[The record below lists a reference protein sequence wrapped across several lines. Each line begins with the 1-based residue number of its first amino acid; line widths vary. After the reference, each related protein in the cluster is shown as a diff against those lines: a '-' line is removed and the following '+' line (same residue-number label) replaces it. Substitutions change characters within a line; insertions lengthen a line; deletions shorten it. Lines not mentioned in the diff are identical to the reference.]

1 MQIKGEAPLQSLY
14 QGRAAWSPAQSRGR
28 KKKDSEEC
36 DVFVSPCACLSACAP
51 QMGAPV
57 TPACLLLLLH
67 LTPGTSAEPHYVVVS
82 PAQLYHPHTGTVSVH
97 LIDLN
102 ETVWVSVRLER
113 RDVPSNI
120 TLLEREV
127 HEPRLHENVSF
138 QVPAPAGGQQET
150 AELHLSVRGAALH
163 FSQRTAVRLRALE
176 PGTFVQTDKAAYE
189 PGQTVKFRIVSLDKD
204 FVPSTRQLPLVTLQ
218 DPSGNRIAQWRDMTP
233 QQGIVDLSLPLAAG
247 AAVGTYTIE
256 VQGTWRSFSVEEH
269 GELPKFH
276 VAIKLPSLVTVL
288 DETFPLRVCGRYTPR
303 KPVLGKVH
311 VRLCLVRIY
320 SYAYGSRCVELSG
333 QTESNG
339 CFSREIGIDPFP
351 VSHSMTLEAMASV
364 VEERTGVE
372 LNTTKRCDIRL
383 VSEIAT
389 VTFEGADDAYRAGF
403 PYTGQMLLRAADG
416 SALRNEK
423 LQLFVSYGDVSQT
436 QTFRTDESG
445 RAAFALDTSSWT
457 GMVFLRGHFKEVADS
472 AGHGGVSPKYPDA
485 HQHLQ
490 PFYSRSQSFLQIR
503 SPGDVLP
510 CDQAQQ
516 LQVDYIIAREALG
529 NGSKSLDVVFLVVAK
544 GAIARI
550 LNRGLDLGK
559 GAGLK
564 GSFSVELHV
573 GAELAPAATVLGY
586 VVLPDGELAAAS
598 ALLNVA
604 KCLPNKVKLA
614 FSQDRALPGAELQL
628 RVQAAPGSLCAVRA
642 VDRSALLM
650 EPKAELN
657 VDTVYNLLPS
667 FHEGD
672 TFPGHESCYCWT
684 VGSLPAPTFHNIP
697 SAYYR
702 LFASTRH
709 KVPEQSQPSDRKRRQ
724 TNSRTVQRTN
734 TDRLLRDAGLTILTS
749 TSICERQ
756 FWFSLLRDTTMR
768 RCHYDRAETPE
779 VTAESVLQSCSKEEP
794 ASRVP
799 VPETWLWDLVAVGD
813 EGSKD
818 VPLLVPNTITEWA
831 AGMFCT
837 AELGFGLSPTATFT
851 AFKPFH
857 VELALPSS
865 VSRGETFTLTATV
878 FNSLQQCI
886 KVQVTLAESAQFQVQ
901 ADKDGTYT
909 SCLCAD
915 EEKSFRWEVT
925 ASSLGEVNVTASAKA
940 LRTQKLCGS
949 ELAVVPV
956 QGRLDTVVKPLLVQ
970 VNTQRPNTVPP
981 VAQSLMLTQ
990 WEIPTEGL
998 ASLGSSPPP

>member
-1 MQIKGEAPLQSLY
+1 
-14 QGRAAWSPAQSRGR
+14 
-28 KKKDSEEC
+28 
-36 DVFVSPCACLSACAP
+36 
-51 QMGAPV
+51 MGAPV

-67 LTPGTSAEPHYVVVS
+67 LTAGTSAEPHYVVVS

-102 ETVWVSVRLER
+102 ETVQVSVRLER
-113 RDVPSNI
+113 RDGPSNI

-218 DPSGNRIAQWRDMTP
+218 DPSGNRIAQWRDVTP
-233 QQGIVDLSLPLAAG
+233 QQGIAELSLPLAAG

-256 VQGTWRSFSVEEH
+256 VQGTRRSFSVEEH
-269 GELPKFH
+269 ELPRFY

-288 DETFPLRVCGRYTPR
+288 NETFPLQVCGRYTHG

-311 VRLCLVRIY
+311 VRLCLVKDYWFTYINH
-320 SYAYGSRCVELSG
+320 CKELSG

-339 CFSREIGIDPFP
+339 CFSREVGIDPFP
-351 VSHSMTLEAMASV
+351 VSHSMTLEAMASL

-372 LNTTKRCDIRL
+372 LNATKRCGIHTM
-383 VSEIAT
+383 SEIGT
-389 VTFEGADDAYRAGF
+389 VTFEGADDAYRAGL
-403 PYTGQMLLRAADG
+403 PYTGQMLLRAADS
-416 SALRNEK
+416 SALKNKK
-423 LQLFVSYGDVSQT
+423 LQLFVSYGDVSQN
-436 QTFRTDESG
+436 QTFLTDESG

-457 GMVFLRGHFKEVADS
+457 GMVSLQGHFKEVADS
-472 AGHGGVSPKYPDA
+472 AGHGGVSPKYSDA
-485 HQHLQ
+485 HQHLE

-550 LNRGLDLGK
+550 LHRGLDLGK

-573 GAELAPAATVLGY
+573 GTELAPAATVLGY

-657 VDTVYNLLPS
+657 VDTVYNLLPN
-667 FHEGD
+667 
-672 TFPGHESCYCWT
+672 FPQAELPEAFQEPQLRSC
-684 VGSLPAPTFHNIP
+684 SE
-697 SAYYR
+697 
-702 LFASTRH
+702 
-709 KVPEQSQPSDRKRRQ
+709 K
-724 TNSRTVQRTN
+724 
-734 TDRLLRDAGLTILTS
+734 
-749 TSICERQ
+749 ERGKY
-756 FWFSLLRDTTMR
+756 SVSPDISMGP
-768 RCHYDRAETPE
+768 CHYDRAETPE
-779 VTAESVLQSCSKEEP
+779 VMAESVLQSCSKEEP

-813 EGSKD
+813 VGSKD
-818 VPLLVPNTITEWA
+818 IPVSVPNTITEWT

-857 VELALPSS
+857 VELVLPSS
-865 VSRGETFTLTATV
+865 VSQGETFTLTATV

-886 KVQVTLAESAQFQVQ
+886 KVRVTLAESAQFQVQ
-901 ADKDGTYT
+901 AGEDGAYT

-925 ASSLGEVNVTASAKA
+925 ASSLGEVNFTVSAEA
-940 LRTQKLCGS
+940 LRTQELCGG
-949 ELAVVPV
+949 ELAVVPA
-956 QGRLDTVVKPLLVQ
+956 QGLVDTVVKPLLVQ
-970 VNTQRPNTVPP
+970 VNTQ
-981 VAQSLMLTQ
+981 
-990 WEIPTEGL
+990 
-998 ASLGSSPPP
+998 